1 MNKYFNGEFL
11 EGKKTYLGGWGSIF
25 SGLAMVLASL
35 VSDAVSVDKI
45 IEGFMLIF
53 TGLGI
58 VGIGRKVEK
67 SA

>member
-1 MNKYFNGEFL
+1 MNKYFTGEFL
-11 EGKKTYLGGWGSIF
+11 EGKKSYLGGWGSIF

-35 VSDAVSVDKI
+35 ASDGVSIDKI
-45 IEGFMLIF
+45 IEGCMLIF

-58 VGIGRKVEK
+58 VGIRRGIEK